1 MIKRVLVGVV
11 ILVVAASA
19 GLFFWVR
26 AVFTQDAVRTAFAAQ
41 LSRSIGQ
48 TVTIGSIGAGIYPR
62 VTVNLGEVSI
72 GQPARIQIR
81 TLKVGTDF
89 GALLSR
95 RIEHAS
101 LRLAGARVELPLPD
115 FAMASSYTIHS
126 RPEDKAFAAF
136 PVMNPAPQ
144 HLFRSGNECAT
155 DRASA
160 VFGSTGNMLGYECF
174 NYSGG

>member
-1 MIKRVLVGVV
+1 MIKRVFAGVV

-48 TVTIGSIGAGIYPR
+48 PVTIGSIGAGIYPR

-72 GQPARIQIR
+72 GQPPRIQIR
-81 TLKVGTDF
+81 TLQVGTDF

-101 LRLAGARVELPLPD
+101 LRLAGTRVELPLPD
-115 FAMASSYTIHS
+115 FAMASSS
-126 RPEDKAFAAF
+126 
-136 PVMNPAPQ
+136 PAPAPGAGQ
-144 HLFRSGNECAT
+144 RSAPVEI
-155 DRASA
+155 
-160 VFGSTGNMLGYECF
+160 GS
-174 NYSGG
+174 